1 MRRQHGVFRSLRRI
15 RGEGGDDRLMIGVVV
30 SMAYRW
36 SFRSSFCM
44 CAAAPAFNNFF
55 ISFKLNTELLSFE
68 LLRSA
73 VVLGVRLS
81 WDWSSPSLPA
91 QIQRG

>member
-1 MRRQHGVFRSLRRI
+1 MRRRHGVFRSLRRI

-55 ISFKLNTELLSFE
+55 ISFKL
-68 LLRSA
+68 RCRA
-73 VVLGVRLS
+73 VEFRAAAVCGCSGRRLS
-81 WDWSSPSLPA
+81 WDRSSPSSPNPEG
-91 QIQRG
+91 RR